1 MFVKTVCILQARLSS
16 TRLPGKVL
24 MKVTERPLL
33 EIQIKRVL
41 KSSFIDRLI
50 LATSVGSDD
59 DLIEEL
65 GKSLGVEVFRGS
77 LDDVLDRFYQSV
89 RDIDSENIVRLTG
102 DCPIID
108 PSVIDL
114 VIERHLNSDAD
125 YTTNSLNPTYPDGMD
140 VEVFKKEAL
149 EESWKNASKK
159 SEREHVT
166 LYINSRPEKFKIQH
180 VKNTDDLSHLRWT
193 VDEQEDF
200 NLVKMI
206 IENFKNLDFTLQ
218 DSLNFVRDN
227 NLEDYNTKYKRNEG
241 LEKSIREDA

>member
-1 MFVKTVCILQARLSS
+1 MKTVCILQARLSS

>member
-1 MFVKTVCILQARLSS
+1 MKTVCILQARLSS

-89 RDIDSENIVRLTG
+89 RDIDSENIV
-102 DCPIID
+102 P
-108 PSVIDL
+108 P
-114 VIERHLNSDAD
+114 
-125 YTTNSLNPTYPDGMD
+125 
-140 VEVFKKEAL
+140 
-149 EESWKNASKK
+149 
-159 SEREHVT
+159 
-166 LYINSRPEKFKIQH
+166 
-180 VKNTDDLSHLRWT
+180 
-193 VDEQEDF
+193 
-200 NLVKMI
+200 
-206 IENFKNLDFTLQ
+206 
-218 DSLNFVRDN
+218 
-227 NLEDYNTKYKRNEG
+227 
-241 LEKSIREDA
+241 